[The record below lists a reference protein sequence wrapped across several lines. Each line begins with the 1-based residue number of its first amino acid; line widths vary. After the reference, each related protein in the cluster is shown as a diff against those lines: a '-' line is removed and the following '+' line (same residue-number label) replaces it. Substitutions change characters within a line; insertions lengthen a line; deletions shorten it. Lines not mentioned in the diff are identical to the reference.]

1 MKTKNI
7 NIYSDNIMVVNYNV
21 GMVGKNGTPKDI
33 FPPSL
38 LDPRMLP
45 YIAKGIKYKYLNIKR
60 CN

>member
-38 LDPRMLP
+38 LDP
-45 YIAKGIKYKYLNIKR
+45 
-60 CN
+60 